1 MENKLKIYLDN
12 DSLAFLQYLVS
23 VKMYDSISLM
33 RVMEDPQSVSSMYKI
48 FIKQRRKQWEQ

>member
-23 VKMYDSISLM
+23 VKMYDSQSLM
-33 RVMEDPQSVSSMYKI
+33 RVMEDPQSVSSMYKK
-48 FIKQRRKQWEQ
+48 FNT